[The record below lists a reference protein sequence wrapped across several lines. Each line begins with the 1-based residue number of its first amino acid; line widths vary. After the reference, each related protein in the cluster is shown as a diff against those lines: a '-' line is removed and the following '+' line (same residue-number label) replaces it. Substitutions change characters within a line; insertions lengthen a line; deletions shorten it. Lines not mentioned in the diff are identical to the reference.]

1 MLSQSNKNDQSED
14 PVFTTMF
21 LWVGILI
28 GSLGFLGSLLWD
40 NVVSSLDTFDQTM
53 PVATV
58 NGVAIDRDGYIN
70 QVKALADDKR
80 NPLTDEDADFVL
92 QRIIEE
98 ELLVQRGL
106 EVLLPQTDRQTR
118 GTIVSAMISM
128 VTADANSY
136 QPSEQELREYYEEN
150 SRYFQKTERLRIRKL
165 DVSGDDAESV
175 ARTLEQAIQESVSL
189 ESLQGEQATI
199 DRYLP
204 DALLPPLK
212 LREYIGPTQTL
223 AMMKADVG
231 FTQVVVKSPQRASVY
246 YLAEKSVGELRP
258 FMEVRERVES
268 EFIRTRSDSALRDYL
283 EWLKKRAEIEVFS
296 NIQVNG

>member
-80 NPLTDEDADFVL
+80 NPLTNEDADFVL

-165 DVSGDDAESV
+165 DVSGDDAETV

-189 ESLQGEQATI
+189 ESLQDEQATI

-258 FMEVRERVES
+258 FAEVRERVES

>member
-1 MLSQSNKNDQSED
+1 MTSQNNNNHPSHTEAF
-14 PVFTTMF
+14 PTMF
-21 LWVGILI
+21 LWLGILV

-40 NVVSSLDTFDQTM
+40 NVASSLATFDQAM

-70 QVKALADDKR
+70 QVRALADDKR
-80 NPLTDEDADFVL
+80 NPLTNLDADFVL

-136 QPSEQELREYYEEN
+136 QPSERELRTYYEEN
-150 SRYFQKTERLRIRKL
+150 SGYFQKTERLRVRKL
-165 DVSGDDAESV
+165 DVSGADAEAS
-175 ARTLEQAIQESVSL
+175 ASALEQAVLGGESL
-189 ESLQGEQATI
+189 ESLLDTHITI

-212 LREYIGPTQTL
+212 LREYIGPTPTL
-223 AMMKADVG
+223 AMMNAQVG
-231 FTQVVVKSPQRASVY
+231 YTQMVVKNAQQASVY
-246 YLAEKSVGELRP
+246 YLAEKEAGELRP
-258 FMEVRERVES
+258 FPEVRELVES
-268 EFIRTRSDSALRDYL
+268 EFIRTRSDTALRDYL

-296 NIQVNG
+296 NVQVNG

>member
-1 MLSQSNKNDQSED
+1 MLSQNKNNPSQDKPFS
-14 PVFTTMF
+14 TMF
-21 LWVGILI
+21 LWLGILI

-40 NVVSSLDTFDQTM
+40 NVAASLDTFDQAM

-80 NPLTDEDADFVL
+80 NPLTNDDAEFVL

-106 EVLLPQTDRQTR
+106 EVLLPKTDRQTR

-136 QPSEQELREYYEEN
+136 QPSERELRTYYEEN

-165 DVSGDDAESV
+165 DVSGVNAETS
-175 ARTLEQAIQESVSL
+175 ARTLEQAIQKGVFLDSL
-189 ESLQGEQATI
+189 LDEDTTI

-231 FTQVVVKSPQRASVY
+231 YTQVVVKSPQQASVY
-246 YLAEKSVGELRP
+246 YLADKSVGELRP
-258 FMEVRERVES
+258 FAEVRDRVES
-268 EFIRTRSDSALRDYL
+268 EFIRTRSDTALRDYL